1 MHGKAVLNLSES
13 FARGGYRSAEFDAS
27 VLSSGVY
34 YCRLST
40 ATWNG
45 TLGNIV
51 VGK

>member
-1 MHGKAVLNLSES
+1 M
-13 FARGGYRSAEFDAS
+13 
-27 VLSSGVY
+27 LSSGVY

-51 VGK
+51 IEK